1 MSSEIHRA
9 RASAIALLERIG
21 DRDAQD
27 GQNATRRGLRSL
39 ITDLGRASE
48 RARIDAE
55 VYSGDTSAPDM
66 TRELMSIVNENRAQ
80 ADAEFAEQT
89 DVDFLDKLRNGGYVE
104 VAKLIGFTAEFA
116 DEDAHGLISTAAKTM
131 MSQSGGTFPMPGR
144 QWHWFVSD
152 KLEAHV
158 REVLEI
164 IRVRCPQLRAMK
176 PTDIIRWEEDNFD
189 NARIL
194 TAFCRS
200 VATRWRTSAIIA
212 GQQYKS
218 TKMIDTIKQAFLE
231 HLSFFAG
238 VFFEGGR
245 LVVKPPAPPWGGS
258 QWGNGVIDA

>member
-1 MSSEIHRA
+1 MSSEIRRA
-9 RASAIALLERIG
+9 RASAVALLERIG
-21 DRDAQD
+21 DREAQD
-27 GQNATRRGLRSL
+27 GQNATRRGLRGL

-48 RARIDAE
+48 HARMDSA
-55 VYSGDTSAPDM
+55 VYAGDTSVPDM
-66 TRELMSIVNENRAQ
+66 TRELMNVVSENRAQ

-89 DVDFLDKLRNGGYVE
+89 DVDFLDKLRDGGYVE

-116 DEDAHGLISTAAKTM
+116 DEDAHGLISKAAKTM

-144 QWHWFVSD
+144 EWYWFVSD

-158 REVLEI
+158 REVMEI

-176 PTDIIRWEEDNFD
+176 PADIIKWDDDNPD

-238 VFFEGGR
+238 VFFQGGR
-245 LVVKPPAPPWGGS
+245 LVVKPPAPPWGSSG
-258 QWGNGVIDA
+258 WGGGVIDA